1 MSALRDGIAVISV
14 RRYLNIFID
23 IILICGHLLMK
34 LEMRSIG
41 RGKTI
46 VEFLSVAISVSVCI

>member
-1 MSALRDGIAVISV
+1 MCVQ
-14 RRYLNIFID
+14 RYLNIFID
-23 IILICGHLLMK
+23 ICGHLRMK